1 MHSLARDWHAL
12 VIALAVRGAREK
24 LLTRRRLVAC
34 QDDTLCHVFHN
45 KCLKLGEWA
54 GHVGERKDGGAVDGN
69 LEAACARLLLVD
81 LHRGS
86 REACLHESLKF
97 GGPRLKRASALARL
111 NLDHA
116 ATISRRGLSFGKD
129 SRLFHRLRGRLLGL
143 LIDGLLRRH
152 DRCLLGTILVASRK
166 DLADTAP
173 IYMDL
178 NRDFSIPLN
187 IAT

>member
-1 MHSLARDWHAL
+1 M
-12 VIALAVRGAREK
+12 ALAVRGAGEK

-34 QDDTLCHVFHN
+34 QDDTLRHVFHN

-86 REACLHESLKF
+86 REACLHEGLKF
-97 GGPRLKRASALARL
+97 GGPRLEGASALARL

-116 ATISRRGLSFGKD
+116 ATLSRRGLAFGKD
-129 SRLFHRLRGRLLGL
+129 RRLLHRLRGRLLGL
-143 LIDGLLRRH
+143 LIDSLLRRH
-152 DRCLLGTILVASRK
+152 CSSMNFHFGFVRLG
-166 DLADTAP
+166 
-173 IYMDL
+173 
-178 NRDFSIPLN
+178 RDPVHVHVVSIPVPP
-187 IAT
+187 

>member
-12 VIALAVRGAREK
+12 IIALAVRGAGEK

-34 QDDTLCHVFHN
+34 QDDTLRHVFHN

-69 LEAACARLLLVD
+69 LEAARARLLLVD

-86 REACLHESLKF
+86 REACLHEGLKF

-129 SRLFHRLRGRLLGL
+129 SRLLHRLRGRLLGL

-152 DRCLLGTILVASRK
+152 VD
-166 DLADTAP
+166 
-173 IYMDL
+173 
-178 NRDFSIPLN
+178 DFSELRRVAENLRDPSRYSANAQWSSRSIP
-187 IAT
+187 